1 LSGCA
6 EPAPALER
14 ARRASARQFAENLA
28 MRRRSARLI
37 PRRIAGRSIIARLIA
52 ASAGV
57 TAVEYG
63 LLVGLIAV
71 VIIATLSSLGS
82 NISTVFSRI
91 TLDL

>member
-1 LSGCA
+1 
-6 EPAPALER
+6 
-14 ARRASARQFAENLA
+14 

-71 VIIATLSSLGS
+71 VIIATLSALGS